1 MFNKGALMIDP
12 HEILT
17 RAGGPNPVT
26 AADVARR
33 AETGAV
39 IVVLDDDPTGTQSVH
54 GLPVLTRWGVDD
66 LRWAFAQDT
75 LAVYVLTNTR
85 SLDPEEA
92 GARNAEVVR
101 NARDAAGD
109 RPLVFASRG
118 DSTLRGHYPL
128 EPGVI
133 DRTLQDLGEPGIDGI
148 VIVPAFP
155 DAGRVTVGGVH
166 YMRSGDEYTPV
177 AETEFA
183 RDATFGYRSS
193 DLPAWV
199 EEKTDGAVPAADVTV
214 IDLPLLRG
222 GDVASVTARLLEAR
236 SAAPIVVDAEAEE
249 DLRVLSLALIDAERQ
264 GRRFVYRVGPP
275 FVRARIGLEERPPLG
290 EGELRVGTDAPG
302 GLVVVGSHVA
312 LTTRQLDAL
321 IESRPDARV
330 IELDVDAILDA
341 DTREATVG
349 RAVDTIVEGLA
360 GNDVVL
366 HTSRLLRVSG
376 DPAESLAIA
385 REVSAAIVR
394 CVSSTLA
401 RSAPRFVVA
410 KGGITSSDVA
420 SFGLG
425 IHRAVV
431 RGPMLP
437 GLVSLWEPVGG
448 PAAGIPYI
456 VFAGNVGQ
464 DGSLAEVV
472 HRLSAFDKG
481 VHA

>member
-1 MFNKGALMIDP
+1 
-12 HEILT
+12 
-17 RAGGPNPVT
+17 
-26 AADVARR
+26 
-33 AETGAV
+33 
-39 IVVLDDDPTGTQSVH
+39 
-54 GLPVLTRWGVDD
+54 
-66 LRWAFAQDT
+66 
-75 LAVYVLTNTR
+75 
-85 SLDPEEA
+85 
-92 GARNAEVVR
+92 
-101 NARDAAGD
+101 
-109 RPLVFASRG
+109 
-118 DSTLRGHYPL
+118 
-128 EPGVI
+128 
-133 DRTLQDLGEPGIDGI
+133 
-148 VIVPAFP
+148 
-155 DAGRVTVGGVH
+155 
-166 YMRSGDEYTPV
+166 
-177 AETEFA
+177 
-183 RDATFGYRSS
+183 
-193 DLPAWV
+193 WV